1 MLNFLSTLAKGLFN
15 TKIALKEIKIQITLL
30 ISISA
35 VTFICWL
42 ILLYN
47 SYSIIE
53 QNTVRVALEAEFYN
67 WLGLKN
73 KALDTSHTLIDLG
86 LQKSSVIAELIELL
100 GLLVNWETPLI
111 IGLLSWLALSIL
123 LFKFGKTNNE
133 ERIEE
138 GTVLLSAEEY
148 QRKLKNKK
156 SDIEVGNVNIPKDS
170 EVQHTLLAGSPGS
183 GKSQLIHQIIRQ
195 IIAKDDLAII
205 IDPKAE
211 FVEYHYREGIDDL
224 ICNFD
229 KRTKCWS
236 PKLDLTDEVAFET
249 FAAAIIEESKPD
261 SYWSDSARAMLV
273 EALKI
278 AQHKQISF
286 KEMVHILTNSDLE
299 TLSKWFEGSE
309 IISDF
314 ASEKTISN
322 TLRQLKNKI
331 RHFKH
336 LPESSEPFSLNQWL
350 SNHLSEGKGGCLFLP
365 IPENHKESIMPVASA
380 ILELLASQ
388 ILSLKSDK
396 NRRIWIIVDELPS
409 LPQMTMLE
417 RLLAQGRSNG
427 VSAVMAIQN
436 YSQMKNKYG
445 VHGADSFLGQC
456 SNTVC
461 LRTSDNSTAD
471 FFSKRFGNQVKKE
484 VRKGKSHTKNNK
496 HKSSTENEN
505 EHTSDKSTVS
515 STKLLF
521 LNDLEAIAVFRG
533 VPNPVEIKVEIQ
545 NLKHKNEPFI
555 PWHHREEDI
564 NHNDPVQ
571 KIKKAREI

>member
-1 MLNFLSTLAKGLFN
+1 MLNFLSILAKGVFN
-15 TKIALKEIKIQITLL
+15 TKIALKEIKILITLL
-30 ISISA
+30 ITISTI
-35 VTFICWL
+35 TFVGWL
-42 ILLYN
+42 IQLYN
-47 SYSIIE
+47 SYNIIE
-53 QNTVRVALEAEFYN
+53 QKTVRVAIEAEFYN
-67 WLGLKN
+67 WIGLKN
-73 KALDTSHTLIDLG
+73 KVIDTSGTLIDLG
-86 LQKSSVIAELIELL
+86 LQKSSSIAERIEPL
-100 GLLVNWETPLI
+100 GLLVNWENPLI
-111 IGLLSWLALSIL
+111 IGVISWVALSIL
-123 LFKFGKTNNE
+123 LFKFGATKNN
-133 ERIEE
+133 ITVTE

-195 IIAKDDLAII
+195 IIAKGDLAII

-236 PKLDLTDEVAFET
+236 PALDLTNEVAFET

-278 AQHKQISF
+278 AQYKQISF

-331 RHFKH
+331 RYFKH
-336 LPESSEPFSLNQWL
+336 LPESSNPFSLNDWL
-350 SNHLSEGKGGCLFLP
+350 FHNLSEGKGGCLFLP
-365 IPENHKESIMPVASA
+365 IPENHKESIIPIASA

-388 ILSLKSDK
+388 ILSLPSDK
-396 NRRIWIIVDELPS
+396 NRRIWIVVDELPS
-409 LPQMTMLE
+409 LPPMKMLE

-427 VSAVMAIQN
+427 VSALLAIQN
-436 YSQMKNKYG
+436 YSQMRNKYG
-445 VHGADSFLGQC
+445 VSGADSFLGQC

-461 LRTSDNSTAD
+461 LRTSDPSTAD
-471 FFSKRFGNQVKKE
+471 FFSKRFGNQEKKE
-484 VRKGKSHTKNNK
+484 IRKGKSHTKNNK

-505 EHTSDKSTVS
+505 EHTSNKPTVS

-521 LNDLEAIAVFRG
+521 LNDLEGIAAFRG
-533 VPNPVEIKVEIQ
+533 VPNPVELKVEIQ
-545 NLKHKNEPFI
+545 NLEPKNEPFL
-555 PWHHREEDI
+555 PCQKSNEKM
-564 NHNDPVQ
+564 NHNDEPSM
-571 KIKKAREI
+571 IKKGREI

>member
-1 MLNFLSTLAKGLFN
+1 MLNFLSILAKGIFN
-15 TKIALKEIKIQITLL
+15 TKIALKEIKILIILL
-30 ISISA
+30 VSISSI
-35 VTFICWL
+35 TFVGWL
-42 ILLYN
+42 IHLYN
-47 SYSIIE
+47 SYIVIE
-53 QNTVRVALEAEFYN
+53 QKTVRVAMEAEFYN
-67 WLGLKN
+67 WIGLKN
-73 KALDTSHTLIDLG
+73 KIIDTSDTLIGLG
-86 LQKSSVIAELIELL
+86 FEKSSLIAERVEPF

-111 IGLLSWLALSIL
+111 IGFISWLAFSAL
-123 LFKFGKTNNE
+123 LFKFGATKNDTTVT
-133 ERIEE
+133 E
-138 GTVLLSAEEY
+138 GTVLLSSSEY
-148 QRKLKNKK
+148 QQKLKNEK
-156 SDIEVGNVNIPKDS
+156 SDLEVGNVNLPKDS

-211 FVEYHYREGIDDL
+211 FVEYHYRENVDDL

-229 KRTKCWS
+229 KRTRCWA
-236 PKLDLTDEVAFET
+236 PALDLTDEVAFET
-249 FAAAIIEESKPD
+249 FASAIIEESKPD

-278 AQHKQISF
+278 AKNKQISF
-286 KEMVHILTNSDLE
+286 KEMVNTLTNSDLA
-299 TLSKWFEGSE
+299 TLEKWFEGSE

-336 LPESSEPFSLNQWL
+336 LPESSNPFSLNNWL
-350 SNHLSEGKGGCLFLP
+350 FHHLSEGKGGCLFLP
-365 IPENHKESIMPVASA
+365 IPENHKESIIPIASA

-388 ILSLKSDK
+388 ILSLPSNQ
-396 NRRIWIIVDELPS
+396 NRRIWIVVDELPS
-409 LPQMTMLE
+409 LPQMKMLE

-427 VSAVMAIQN
+427 VSALLAIQN

-445 VHGADSFLGQC
+445 VSGADSFLGQC

-461 LRTSDNSTAD
+461 LRTSDSSTAD
-471 FFSKRFGNQVKKE
+471 FFSKRFGNQEKKE
-484 VRKGKSHTKNNK
+484 IRKGKSHTKNNK

-505 EHTSDKSTVS
+505 EHTSNKPTVS

-521 LNDLEAIAVFRG
+521 LNDLEGIAAFRG

-545 NLKHKNEPFI
+545 NLEPKNVPFL
-555 PWHHREEDI
+555 PWQHSKEEI
-564 NHNDPVQ
+564 NHSGEPQ
-571 KIKKAREI
+571 MIKKGREI